1 MPQEHLRNQQDPMPL
16 PPKVRNAEPIIWGE
30 NQGLQ
35 LKRTCRGI
43 HSSGFI
49 SQWWSTQPFRGCCR
63 HGPNVLG
70 YYFCRQQTPWSSCDT
85 DFTSMHSARVVGL
98 GRLPPRF
105 QWMIW
110 EITQE
115 VPWEEWAECCGDEVK
130 EAVEKLEMPTVWNT
144 CRGKPPVMSTAGPKQ
159 GHVSCSLQGLRW
171 GRTNH
176 SHRTFYHC
184 VP

>member
-1 MPQEHLRNQQDPMPL
+1 MCLRKRAVPLKRNKEFFRWSRIEMPQEHLRNQQDPMHL
-16 PPKVRNAEPIIWGE
+16 PPNVRNAEPIIWVE

-85 DFTSMHSARVVGL
+85 DFTSMLSARDVGL

-110 EITQE
+110 AITQE
-115 VPWEEWAECCGDEVK
+115 VPEKTEQS
-130 EAVEKLEMPTVWNT
+130 AVGMKW
-144 CRGKPPVMSTAGPKQ
+144 R
-159 GHVSCSLQGLRW
+159 R
-171 GRTNH
+171 R
-176 SHRTFYHC
+176 
-184 VP
+184 